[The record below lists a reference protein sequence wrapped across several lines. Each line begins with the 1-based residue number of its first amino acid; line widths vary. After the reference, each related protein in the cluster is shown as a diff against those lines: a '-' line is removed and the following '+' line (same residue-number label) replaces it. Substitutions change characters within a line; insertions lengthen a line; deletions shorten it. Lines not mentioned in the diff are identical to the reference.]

1 MGPGGHP
8 GRGHAQFKSTNTF
21 TGVLSHSP
29 LHSSAFSSN
38 PSHVHPS
45 PQHLLLFPFLFLPRW
60 DGGGGV
66 EGGSRLKC
74 HLLMDGGGLS
84 PGACWAVQNQN
95 KTKSWAPP
103 PTLRGC
109 QNTVGTVCLSGPA
122 KGLKRDCQ
130 RGLKI
135 QYPVGMESGGLPQL
149 TDKSDSCSNFLESHY
164 RAEG

>member
-1 MGPGGHP
+1 MPNLK
-8 GRGHAQFKSTNTF
+8 AQI
-21 TGVLSHSP
+21 
-29 LHSSAFSSN
+29 
-38 PSHVHPS
+38 PS
-45 PQHLLLFPFLFLPRW
+45 PESSPTHHFILPPSPPTLHMSTPPPSTCRCFLSSFSL
-60 DGGGGV
+60 DGMGGGV

-149 TDKSDSCSNFLESHY
+149 TDTSDSCSNFLESHY